1 MEDVFEDLDDLD
13 CQKSF
18 PNSKKSIFGG
28 RVRESGRFWA
38 RKNSKNNPKIVKIH
52 FWKTCSRILQ
62 KTGKLDSGSRV
73 YVFLWGRVRGFGWL
87 LVAHKFKNGQKIHFW
102 RTCSKKW
109 KNLVAKNQKSEEV
122 PSAPSPAII
131 SSRRR
136 ELFPQVFFLCG
147 IKIWCRDS
155 IIL

>member
-1 MEDVFEDLDDLD
+1 MEDVFEDLDDLH

-38 RKNSKNNPKIVKIH
+38 RKISKNNPKIVKIH

-73 YVFLWGRVRGFGWL
+73 YVFFV
-87 LVAHKFKNGQKIHFW
+87 
-102 RTCSKKW
+102 RTCSRIWMTFGRPQIQKWSKNSFLEDVFEEMEEFGRKK
-109 KNLVAKNQKSEEV
+109 
-122 PSAPSPAII
+122 
-131 SSRRR
+131 
-136 ELFPQVFFLCG
+136 
-147 IKIWCRDS
+147 
-155 IIL
+155 